1 MVRRQCVAL
10 LIATTT
16 FLTLFCAFN
25 PGVASSQEEAKN
37 QKAPVEKAQ
46 PQVIVARGESGP
58 GVDKPRAEVDKMIAA
73 YDLKPHPPTPIPD
86 DPPPHE
92 GAMISIPY
100 IVEPTDLVVVEVLNA
115 LEGRPISG
123 ERLLRPDGTISL
135 GYYGEVYG
143 KGLTTR
149 QLKVAIIKH
158 LRADLN
164 DVALGL
170 LEIQDGNVEV
180 PTEMPVDRPN
190 VPELPAGVNNPFNL
204 DGDQKEQKK
213 PTSSS
218 STIRSPRPGGR
229 ARFASQSRPGMR
241 GPSPPVRS
249 QVVRFATQVAPVVH
263 SGDPGTSKTV
273 APAESRTVFVDV
285 SGYNSK
291 NYYVQGDVLISGK
304 IVWTGNETA
313 LDALQLAGGLLPT
326 AEPRDIRLV
335 RPGRGGKPAKV
346 YRVDLAAIREKGDV
360 MSNYQIF
367 PNDRLIVG
375 RNDVV
380 QKTVALD
387 RLAAPIHAATTSI
400 HDTANM
406 LRAVQLVDQAN
417 SDQIMKDLVDFWV
430 HEALGKGDLK
440 FDEQTLRDA
449 LVQRLKPS
457 TSPKK

>member
-204 DGDQKEQKK
+204 DGDQKEQKETNVVIVHDQVAT
-213 PTSSS
+213 PWGPGSFCI
-218 STIRSPRPGGR
+218 TIATRDARSFSAGPITGCPLRDPGCPCRPLWRPRHFEDRGPGGI
-229 ARFASQSRPGMR
+229 P
-241 GPSPPVRS
+241 
-249 QVVRFATQVAPVVH
+249 
-263 SGDPGTSKTV
+263 
-273 APAESRTVFVDV
+273 
-285 SGYNSK
+285 N
-291 NYYVQGDVLISGK
+291 
-304 IVWTGNETA
+304 
-313 LDALQLAGGLLPT
+313 
-326 AEPRDIRLV
+326 RL
-335 RPGRGGKPAKV
+335 RR
-346 YRVDLAAIREKGDV
+346 
-360 MSNYQIF
+360 
-367 PNDRLIVG
+367 RL
-375 RNDVV
+375 
-380 QKTVALD
+380 
-387 RLAAPIHAATTSI
+387 RL
-400 HDTANM
+400 
-406 LRAVQLVDQAN
+406 
-417 SDQIMKDLVDFWV
+417 
-430 HEALGKGDLK
+430 
-440 FDEQTLRDA
+440 
-449 LVQRLKPS
+449 
-457 TSPKK
+457 

>member
-1 MVRRQCVAL
+1 M
-10 LIATTT
+10 
-16 FLTLFCAFN
+16 
-25 PGVASSQEEAKN
+25 
-37 QKAPVEKAQ
+37 
-46 PQVIVARGESGP
+46 
-58 GVDKPRAEVDKMIAA
+58 
-73 YDLKPHPPTPIPD
+73 
-86 DPPPHE
+86 
-92 GAMISIPY
+92 
-100 IVEPTDLVVVEVLNA
+100 
-115 LEGRPISG
+115 
-123 ERLLRPDGTISL
+123 
-135 GYYGEVYG
+135 
-143 KGLTTR
+143 
-149 QLKVAIIKH
+149 
-158 LRADLN
+158 
-164 DVALGL
+164 
-170 LEIQDGNVEV
+170 
-180 PTEMPVDRPN
+180 
-190 VPELPAGVNNPFNL
+190 
-204 DGDQKEQKK
+204 
-213 PTSSS
+213 
-218 STIRSPRPGGR
+218 
-229 ARFASQSRPGMR
+229 
-241 GPSPPVRS
+241 
-249 QVVRFATQVAPVVH
+249 
-263 SGDPGTSKTV
+263 

-440 FDEQTLRDA
+440 FDEQTLRNA